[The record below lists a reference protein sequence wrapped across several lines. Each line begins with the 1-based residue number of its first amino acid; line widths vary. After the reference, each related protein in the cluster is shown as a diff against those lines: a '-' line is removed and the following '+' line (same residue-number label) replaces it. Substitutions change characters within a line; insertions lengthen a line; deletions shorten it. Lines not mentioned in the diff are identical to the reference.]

1 MKHILISLTC
11 LLVLPLRAED
21 DDRHPTVPCGKDT
34 AVEYRDTRSPDWRF
48 AFGWTVRPIAKDAE
62 PVDWARYEK
71 EGEAVFKGYHLNDK
85 NANQKPTHQTID
97 GVIDFRSKSFKPF
110 PKDNDIF
117 LGGYHHT
124 GTRWVDAQHAIILVA
139 WKWHAKD
146 VFFVSPSSE
155 PVEVVSILPQ
165 MDRLIWKLIH
175 ENLPLAPEDN
185 ICISYNVTADD
196 HTASAAGAPPWIAT
210 KIKDGFFHVSFSAGI
225 PKNYYEEIHG
235 HLLISIKD
243 GKPLKAI
250 CEGPGDHPFVGE
262 LGEADKQMNQVY
274 GKIHRLLVGDA
285 LKHLVDDQ
293 KKWISVRNEEAY
305 KFASEK
311 VNPESDGTSE
321 EYREVRNRQAL
332 KLTRER
338 TEILQKQFES
348 LAPKSRFN
356 NPRQN

>member
-1 MKHILISLTC
+1 M
-11 LLVLPLRAED
+11 
-21 DDRHPTVPCGKDT
+21 
-34 AVEYRDTRSPDWRF
+34 
-48 AFGWTVRPIAKDAE
+48 
-62 PVDWARYEK
+62 DWARYEK
-71 EGEAVFKGYHLNDK
+71 EGEAAFKDNHLEEK
-85 NANQKPTHQTID
+85 NANQKSTHQTID
-97 GVIDFRSKSFKPF
+97 GVIDLRNKSFKPF
-110 PKDNDIF
+110 PNGNGIF

-124 GTRWVDAQHAIILVA
+124 GTRWVDEQHAIILVA
-139 WKWHAKD
+139 WKWRAKD

-175 ENLPLAPEDN
+175 DDLPLAPEDN

-225 PKNYYEEIHG
+225 PKDYSEEIHG

-250 CEGPGDHPFVGE
+250 REGPGDYPFAGE
-262 LGEADKQMNQVY
+262 LGEADKQLNQVY

-285 LKHLVDDQ
+285 LKNLVDDQ
-293 KKWISVRNEEAY
+293 KKWISARNEEVY
-305 KFASEK
+305 RFAIEK
-311 VNPESDGTSE
+311 VNPESEGTSE
-321 EYREVRNRQAL
+321 EYRKVRNQQAL

-338 TEILQKQFES
+338 TEVLQKQFDA
-348 LAPKSRFN
+348 LAPKSRVTT
-356 NPRQN
+356 PRQN